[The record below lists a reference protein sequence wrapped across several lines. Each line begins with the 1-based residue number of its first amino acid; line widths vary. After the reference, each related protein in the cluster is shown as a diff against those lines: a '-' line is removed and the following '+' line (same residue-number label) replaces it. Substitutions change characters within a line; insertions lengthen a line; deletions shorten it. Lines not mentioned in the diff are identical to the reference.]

1 MKEELETIKT
11 YYIQKNSSLDMAKE
25 KISKWEN
32 RSEEISTNE
41 AQNKKE
47 MENIKVSLRGMKD
60 GMRSLTINLKMM
72 LVVPCASPWTHL
84 I

>member
-32 RSEEISTNE
+32 RSEETSTNE
-41 AQNKKE
+41 VQNKKE

>member
-11 YYIQKNSSLDMAKE
+11 YYIQKNSSLDMGKE

-32 RSEEISTNE
+32 RSEETSTNE

-47 MENIKVSLRGMKD
+47 TENIKVSLRGMKD
-60 GMRSLTINLKMM
+60 GMRSFTINLKMM